1 MALRCAIKL
10 RIPTTIHRCGGA
22 ASLSELQA
30 ALPSIATSKRPCLSR
45 IMTFLAASGIFAV
58 ETPANASRLLVD
70 DDEGRSSSDHSSSAC
85 LSKLML
91 LFTMPLHFMASQ
103 SLPEWFQREEEE
115 DDATSSA
122 AAETSTPFSMAHG
135 ESLYGMVGR
144 DAEFS
149 ACFHEAMGSDSRFTA
164 EILVRECG
172 GVAFPHVRCSV
183 LELPHVVDVAAPA
196 VVDSRVEFVAGDMM
210 EFIPPADAVLLK
222 FVLHNWSDEDCVRIL
237 KRSKESISTREPKG
251 KVIVIDV
258 VLGMSPS
265 KQILEA
271 QLSLDLCMM
280 VLFPGKQRTEDDWHK
295 IFLEAGFTRYK
306 ISPVLGSRSLIEVYP

>member
-1 MALRCAIKL
+1 MTSTGSFELLQAEAELWCHAFGYLKSMALRCAIKL

-58 ETPANASRLLVD
+58 ETPANGEVADVRYCLTAASRLLVD

-172 GVAFPHVRCSV
+172 GVFAGVTSLVDAGGGDGTTAMAIARAFPHVRCSV

-222 FVLHNWSDEDCVRIL
+222 VR
-237 KRSKESISTREPKG
+237 
-251 KVIVIDV
+251 
-258 VLGMSPS
+258 
-265 KQILEA
+265 
-271 QLSLDLCMM
+271 
-280 VLFPGKQRTEDDWHK
+280 
-295 IFLEAGFTRYK
+295 
-306 ISPVLGSRSLIEVYP
+306 